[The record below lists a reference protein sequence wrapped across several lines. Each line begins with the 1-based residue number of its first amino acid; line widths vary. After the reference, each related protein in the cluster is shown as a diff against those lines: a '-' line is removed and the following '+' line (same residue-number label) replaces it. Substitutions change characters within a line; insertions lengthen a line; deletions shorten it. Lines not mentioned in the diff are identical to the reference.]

1 MSIFIVTTELGD
13 GVEIYGVYSTLK
25 NCEVF
30 FGEEDAGKYNF
41 EEWDVDAFV
50 KEKREGNSQWR
61 VTLEIETGKITEAR
75 PVNSPLLF
83 HEAEW
88 TSGFSKTGNLCRVFS
103 VHARNKDEA
112 VAVAQKRLEVTKNE

>member
-30 FGEEDAGKYNF
+30 FGEEDAGKYKF

-61 VTLEIETGKITEAR
+61 VTLEIETGKITKAT
-75 PVNSPLLF
+75 PVNTPLLF
-83 HEAEW
+83 PEAGW
-88 TSGFSKTGNLCRVFS
+88 TSGFSETGNLCKMFS
-103 VHARNKDEA
+103 VHARNKKEA